1 MIYPLVAV
9 AIAFLCSLVIT
20 PLARQLALR
29 IGMVDHPDSHR
40 KLHREPIAL
49 CGGTTILFSLF
60 ATVAVFLIG
69 AKEYYGIFQ
78 ERFYEAVSLAI
89 GAIAIVLLGAS
100 SLFVYQSLP
109 SALRLIHS
117 DFWAFTPILDCLLFR

>member
-89 GAIAIVLLGAS
+89 GAIAIV
-100 SLFVYQSLP
+100 
-109 SALRLIHS
+109 
-117 DFWAFTPILDCLLFR
+117 